1 MGYLSYCKHLHMY
14 RCVYSNWKKFLFPV
28 LTYKINKVRTRWLST
43 CLGASGRHL
52 ASLAAINTSWL
63 QNLQRRTGYL
73 WACPVKVT
81 CDCSL
86 WTFSEAKGSHWQRS
100 SSLQLV
106 CMKYRGYTYKWHKL
120 LRNNIAKFT
129 LVPYLENKD
138 FLSTSRSES
147 LTDALYCTSGWGRKT
162 ILSVHQKLTNNILP
176 PPFIHS
182 SIDLML
188 HLPFPFSLFAVEMC
202 AA

>member
-1 MGYLSYCKHLHMY
+1 MHVIFTVNICT
-14 RCVYSNWKKFLFPV
+14 CTDV
-28 LTYKINKVRTRWLST
+28 LTVIERSFYSLYLPTRLTRSEQDDCQLAWEPVEDIWLAWLPSTPADSRT
-43 CLGASGRHL
+43 CGDE
-52 ASLAAINTSWL
+52 
-63 QNLQRRTGYL
+63 RTGYL

-100 SSLQLV
+100 FSLQLV

-120 LRNNIAKFT
+120 LRNNMQYVPKFT

-147 LTDALYCTSGWGRKT
+147 LTDALYCTSGWSRKI
-162 ILSVHQKLTNNILP
+162 ILSVLQKIALP
-176 PPFIHS
+176 PPSPIA
-182 SIDLML
+182 L
-188 HLPFPFSLFAVEMC
+188 
-202 AA
+202 